1 MDIKKIALAPD
12 PGITHVEG
20 ILPAYWGSN
29 VPFANAGYAVLN
41 VQARIAEREHGL
53 CENIRGLVWSWRYN
67 VRVLATRWV

>member
-1 MDIKKIALAPD
+1 LDIKKIALAPD
-12 PGITHVEG
+12 PGIAHVEG

-53 CENIRGLVWSWRYN
+53 REKISGLVGSWWHN
-67 VRVLATRWV
+67 VRVLAAHRV